1 MIRGKFSVIY
11 LFLNIKFMKIPYVF
25 SVAISLAFTSFSY
38 GQVVPTKDTLSVV
51 KDSLPLAKEMLT
63 IVKDTLSPVKDT
75 LSIVAVGDVMIGS
88 GFPAGNLPKDDA
100 LESFKE
106 VKPFLNGDIVFG
118 NLEGAILDSGNS
130 EKCKNSKAGTC
141 YAFRMPD
148 RYGKILKEAGFS
160 LMSTANNHANDFGE
174 TGRRNTARV
183 LDEVGIYHAG
193 PVENKSVVFEKE
205 GIRYGFCAFSPNSNM
220 LSVNDLEQAT
230 DLVKE
235 LRPMADIVIVSFH
248 GGAEGASHTHV
259 PRQNEYFFGENRGN
273 VYKFAHAVIDAG
285 ADIVLGH
292 GPHVTRAVEVYKQ
305 KFIAYSMGNF
315 NTYGTFNLSG
325 PNGMAP
331 LLDIKLDRKGNFLYA
346 KVISTKQSKAYGLE
360 LDPNY
365 KVFEEM
371 KRLTKT
377 DFPETPLIFE
387 ENRILLSETKSE

>member
-1 MIRGKFSVIY
+1 MIRGKFSMIY

-51 KDSLPLAKEMLT
+51 KDSLPPAKEMLT

-106 VKPFLNGDIVFG
+106 VKSFLNGDIVFG

-346 KVISTKQSKAYGLE
+346 KVISTKQSKANGLE

>member
-1 MIRGKFSVIY
+1 MIRGKFSMIY

-51 KDSLPLAKEMLT
+51 KDSLPPAKEMLT

-106 VKPFLNGDIVFG
+106 VKSFLNGDIVFG

-230 DLVKE
+230 NLVKE

-346 KVISTKQSKAYGLE
+346 KVISTKQSKANGLE

>member
-25 SVAISLAFTSFSY
+25 SVAISLAFTSFSF

-51 KDSLPLAKEMLT
+51 KDSLPPAREMVS

-130 EKCKNSKAGTC
+130 EKCRNSKAGTC

-230 DLVKE
+230 DLVKK
-235 LRPMADIVIVSFH
+235 LRSMADIVIVSFH

-346 KVISTKQSKAYGLE
+346 KVISTKQSKANGLE

-387 ENRILLSETKSE
+387 ENRILLSE

>member
-1 MIRGKFSVIY
+1 
-11 LFLNIKFMKIPYVF
+11 MKISYVF
-25 SVAISLAFTSFSY
+25 LTTISLVFSSFSY
-38 GQVVPTKDTLSVV
+38 GQVVPTKDTLSIV
-51 KDSLPLAKEMLT
+51 KDSLPPAKDTLT

-88 GFPAGNLPKDDA
+88 GFPAGKLPKDDA
-100 LESFKE
+100 VESFKE
-106 VKPFLNGDIVFG
+106 VKPYLNGDIVFG
-118 NLEGAILDSGNS
+118 NLEGAILDSGDS
-130 EKCKNSKAGTC
+130 EKCKNSKEGTC

-346 KVISTKQSKAYGLE
+346 KVISTKQSKANGLE

>member
-1 MIRGKFSVIY
+1 
-11 LFLNIKFMKIPYVF
+11 MKIPYVF

-51 KDSLPLAKEMLT
+51 KDSLPPAKEMLT

-88 GFPAGNLPKDDA
+88 GFPAGHLPKDDA

-130 EKCKNSKAGTC
+130 EKCRNSKAGTC

-235 LRPMADIVIVSFH
+235 LRSMADIVIVSFH

-346 KVISTKQSKAYGLE
+346 KVISTKQSKANGLE

>member
-1 MIRGKFSVIY
+1 MIRGKFSMIY

-51 KDSLPLAKEMLT
+51 KDSLPPAKEMLT

-106 VKPFLNGDIVFG
+106 VKSFLNGDIVFG

-305 KFIAYSMGNF
+305 KFIVYSMGNF

-346 KVISTKQSKAYGLE
+346 KVISTKQSKANGLE

>member
-1 MIRGKFSVIY
+1 MIRGKFSMIY

-51 KDSLPLAKEMLT
+51 KDSLPPAKEMLT

-106 VKPFLNGDIVFG
+106 VKSFLNGDIVFG

-325 PNGMAP
+325 PNGIAP

-346 KVISTKQSKAYGLE
+346 KVISTKQSKTNGLE

-365 KVFEEM
+365 RVFEEM

-377 DFPETPLIFE
+377 DFPETPLTFE
-387 ENRILLSETKSE
+387 ENRILLSE

>member
-1 MIRGKFSVIY
+1 
-11 LFLNIKFMKIPYVF
+11 MKIPYVF

-38 GQVVPTKDTLSVV
+38 GQIVPTKDTLSVV
-51 KDSLPLAKEMLT
+51 KDSLPPAKEMLT

-130 EKCKNSKAGTC
+130 EKCRNSKAGTC

-346 KVISTKQSKAYGLE
+346 KVISTKQSKANGLE

>member
-1 MIRGKFSVIY
+1 
-11 LFLNIKFMKIPYVF
+11 MKIPYVF
-25 SVAISLAFTSFSY
+25 SVAISLAFTSFSF

-51 KDSLPLAKEMLT
+51 KDSLPPAKEMVS

-130 EKCKNSKAGTC
+130 EKCRNSKAGTC

-230 DLVKE
+230 DLVKK
-235 LRPMADIVIVSFH
+235 LRSMADIVIVSFH

>member
-1 MIRGKFSVIY
+1 
-11 LFLNIKFMKIPYVF
+11 MKISYIFLTSISFVF
-25 SVAISLAFTSFSY
+25 SSFIY
-38 GQVVPTKDTLSVV
+38 GQATPS
-51 KDSLPLAKEMLT
+51 
-63 IVKDTLSPVKDT
+63 KDT

-100 LESFKE
+100 KGSFKA
-106 VKPFLNGDIVFG
+106 VKPYLKGNIVFG

-130 EKCKNSKAGTC
+130 EKCRNSKEGTC

-148 RYGKILKEAGFS
+148 RYGKILKDAGFN

-174 TGRRNTARV
+174 KGRRNTARI
-183 LDEVGIYHAG
+183 LSEVGIYHAG

-205 GIRYGFCAFSPNSNM
+205 GIKYGFCAFSPNSNM
-220 LSVNDLEQAT
+220 LSVNDLDQAI
-230 DLVKE
+230 DLVKQ
-235 LRPMADIVIVSFH
+235 LRAKADIVIISFH
-248 GGAEGASHTHV
+248 AGAEGAKYTHV
-259 PRQNEYFFGENRGN
+259 PRQNEFFFGENRGN

-292 GPHVTRAVEVYKQ
+292 GPHVTRAVEVYKK

-315 NTYGTFNLSG
+315 NTYGTFNLNG

-346 KVISTKQSKAYGLE
+346 KVISTQQSKANGLE
-360 LDPNY
+360 LDPNH
-365 KVFEEM
+365 KVFEEI

-377 DFPETPLIFE
+377 DFPETPLVFKDNHI
-387 ENRILLSETKSE
+387 RLSE

>member
-1 MIRGKFSVIY
+1 MIRGKFSMIY

-130 EKCKNSKAGTC
+130 EKCRNSKAGTC

-235 LRPMADIVIVSFH
+235 LRSMADIVIVSFH

-346 KVISTKQSKAYGLE
+346 KVISTKQSKANGLE

>member
-1 MIRGKFSVIY
+1 
-11 LFLNIKFMKIPYVF
+11 MKISYIFLTTISLVF
-25 SVAISLAFTSFSY
+25 SSFSY

-51 KDSLPLAKEMLT
+51 KDSLPPAKEMVS
-63 IVKDTLSPVKDT
+63 IVKDT

-106 VKPFLNGDIVFG
+106 VRPYLNGDIVFG
-118 NLEGAILDSGNS
+118 NLEGAILDSGDS
-130 EKCKNSKAGTC
+130 EKCKNSKEGTC

-174 TGRRNTARV
+174 KGRRNTARV

-230 DLVKE
+230 NLVKE

-346 KVISTKQSKAYGLE
+346 KVISTKQSKVNGLE

-387 ENRILLSETKSE
+387 ENRILLSE

>member
-1 MIRGKFSVIY
+1 
-11 LFLNIKFMKIPYVF
+11 MKIPYVF

-51 KDSLPLAKEMLT
+51 KDSLPPAKEMLT

-346 KVISTKQSKAYGLE
+346 KVISTKQSKANGLE

-377 DFPETPLIFE
+377 DFPEIPLIFE

>member
-1 MIRGKFSVIY
+1 MIRGKFSMIY

-51 KDSLPLAKEMLT
+51 KDSLPPAKEMLT

-88 GFPAGNLPKDDA
+88 GFPAGHLPKDDA

-130 EKCKNSKAGTC
+130 EKCRNSKAGTC

-346 KVISTKQSKAYGLE
+346 KVISTKQSKANGLE

>member
-1 MIRGKFSVIY
+1 
-11 LFLNIKFMKIPYVF
+11 MKIPYVF

-51 KDSLPLAKEMLT
+51 KDSLPPAKEMLT

-106 VKPFLNGDIVFG
+106 VKSFLNGDIVFG

-346 KVISTKQSKAYGLE
+346 KVISTKQSKANGLE

>member
-1 MIRGKFSVIY
+1 MIRGKFSMIY

-51 KDSLPLAKEMLT
+51 KDSLPPAKEMLT
-63 IVKDTLSPVKDT
+63 IVKDT

-106 VKPFLNGDIVFG
+106 VKSFLNGDIVFG

-220 LSVNDLEQAT
+220 ISVNDLEQAT

-235 LRPMADIVIVSFH
+235 LRSMADIVIVSFH

-346 KVISTKQSKAYGLE
+346 KVISTKQSKANGLE

>member
-1 MIRGKFSVIY
+1 MIRGKFSMIY

-51 KDSLPLAKEMLT
+51 KDSLPPAKEMLT

-106 VKPFLNGDIVFG
+106 VKSFLNGDIVFG

-346 KVISTKQSKAYGLE
+346 KVISTKQSKANGLE

-387 ENRILLSETKSE
+387 ENRILLSE

>member
-1 MIRGKFSVIY
+1 
-11 LFLNIKFMKIPYVF
+11 MKIPYVF
-25 SVAISLAFTSFSY
+25 SVAISLAFTSFSF

-51 KDSLPLAKEMLT
+51 KDSLPPAKEMVS

-130 EKCKNSKAGTC
+130 EKCRNSKAGTC

-230 DLVKE
+230 DLVKK
-235 LRPMADIVIVSFH
+235 LRSMADIVIVSFH

-346 KVISTKQSKAYGLE
+346 KVISTKQSKANGLE

-387 ENRILLSETKSE
+387 ENRILLSE

>member
-1 MIRGKFSVIY
+1 MIRGKFSMIY

-51 KDSLPLAKEMLT
+51 KDSLPPAKEMLT

-346 KVISTKQSKAYGLE
+346 KVISTKQSKANGLE

-387 ENRILLSETKSE
+387 ENRILLSE

>member
-1 MIRGKFSVIY
+1 
-11 LFLNIKFMKIPYVF
+11 MKIPYVL

-51 KDSLPLAKEMLT
+51 KDSLPPAKEMVS

-88 GFPAGNLPKDDA
+88 GFPAGHLPKDDA

-130 EKCKNSKAGTC
+130 EKCRNSKAGTC

-235 LRPMADIVIVSFH
+235 LRSMADIVIVSFH

-346 KVISTKQSKAYGLE
+346 KIISTKQSKANGLE

>member
-1 MIRGKFSVIY
+1 
-11 LFLNIKFMKIPYVF
+11 MKIPYVF
-25 SVAISLAFTSFSY
+25 SVAISLAFTSFSF

-51 KDSLPLAKEMLT
+51 KDSLPPAKEMVS

-75 LSIVAVGDVMIGS
+75 LSIVAVGDVMICS
-88 GFPAGNLPKDDA
+88 GFPAGHLPKDDA

-130 EKCKNSKAGTC
+130 EKCRNSKAGTC

-235 LRPMADIVIVSFH
+235 LRSMADIVIVSFH

-346 KVISTKQSKAYGLE
+346 KVISTKQSKANGLE

-387 ENRILLSETKSE
+387 ENRILLSE

>member
-1 MIRGKFSVIY
+1 
-11 LFLNIKFMKIPYVF
+11 MKIPYVL

-51 KDSLPLAKEMLT
+51 KDSLPPAKEMVS

-130 EKCKNSKAGTC
+130 EKCRNSKAGTC

-230 DLVKE
+230 DLVKK
-235 LRPMADIVIVSFH
+235 LRSMADIVIVSFH

-346 KVISTKQSKAYGLE
+346 KVISTKQSKANGLE

-387 ENRILLSETKSE
+387 ENRILLSE

>member
-1 MIRGKFSVIY
+1 
-11 LFLNIKFMKIPYVF
+11 MKIPYVF

-130 EKCKNSKAGTC
+130 EKCRNSKAGTC

-235 LRPMADIVIVSFH
+235 LRSMADIVIVSFH

-346 KVISTKQSKAYGLE
+346 KVISTKQSKANGLE